1 MNISGNPTVL
11 LLHGYLRTAR
21 GMNYLKRFFIKNG
34 FNTIVPTLPVTTA
47 GIERCSDL
55 LHDILSEHSWETL
68 HMVGHSSGGR
78 IILDILTRYDIPKI
92 GNIVLISTPANG
104 SVAAKFLS
112 TLPYADRFSRTLA
125 DLSVPADKFPAGKK
139 IGVIA
144 AGTGMQFGF
153 NPFIPGDND
162 DLVAVSEMRF
172 DGMHDFAFRRFRP
185 HQLVHKN
192 KKTAN
197 LIKNFL
203 LTGSFANS

>member
-1 MNISGNPTVL
+1 MNKSKIPTVL

-21 GMNYLKRFFIKNG
+21 GMNYLKKFFIKNS

-55 LHDILSEHSWETL
+55 LYNILSEHSWETL

-78 IILDILTRYDIPKI
+78 VILDILTRYDIPGT

-104 SVAAKFLS
+104 SAAAKFLS
-112 TLPYADRFSRTLA
+112 TLPYADHFSRTLA
-125 DLSVPADKFPAGKK
+125 DLSLPAKKFPAGKK

-153 NPFIPGDND
+153 NPFISGDND

-172 DGMHDFAFRRFRP
+172 NGMHDFVLRRFWP
-185 HQLVHKN
+185 HQSVHKN
-192 KKTAN
+192 EKTAN
-197 LIKNFL
+197 LVRNFL
-203 LTGSFANS
+203 MTDSFGT